1 MLRPLSYIY
10 VDNISTTA
18 KRICNKLL
26 TITISL
32 HFDQIRYPILNAF
45 GVCIVQFIR
54 VDAIWSLQISSVYLL
69 GQYIISNLGYVI
81 CGSYATTLL
90 SHNQIKEC
98 VIRIHLKLGIVWCI
112 GGIQSCSTRTSSIY
126 HHGWYINSNPGYIIL
141 EQVQFASDV
150 NTSNI
155 RCWWP
160 IIVGNNSIE
169 GNALGS
175 CVLHL

>member
-1 MLRPLSYIY
+1 MW
-10 VDNISTTA
+10 TTYQLQQKGYA
-18 KRICNKLL
+18 TNSSQSQYHSI
-26 TITISL
+26 
-32 HFDQIRYPILNAF
+32 FDQIRYPILNAF

-126 HHGWYINSNPGYIIL
+126 HRGWYINSNPGYIICSKYATTILIL
-141 EQVQFASDV
+141 EQVQFPRQNRFFAFIVWCNCACECFSD
-150 NTSNI
+150 
-155 RCWWP
+155 
-160 IIVGNNSIE
+160 
-169 GNALGS
+169 
-175 CVLHL
+175 